1 MIRDRLKRAAH
12 RVAVKVLNMEF
23 DVEDRDP
30 NAKTTGD
37 PSTYDESKIPKLVDG
52 DGDTPGPKHKYDIG
66 RTWTAAQLVS
76 GVNGWFIDLR
86 PPRECAAG
94 TLPGALVLPLESVKT
109 NLDRLPAKDVRI
121 TVYDQTGDL
130 GSTAI
135 AEWLREQGWVLA
147 RRLQGGYAEW
157 IEHGEPV
164 EIPKAAAGQSRKLGD
179 PVRIKGGADAWI
191 ALVKTDGGVPTYLVW
206 TEGVGM
212 SGPLGADKLE
222 S

>member
-12 RVAVKVLNMEF
+12 RVAVKVLKMEF

-30 NAKTTGD
+30 NAQTKGD

-66 RTWTAAQLVS
+66 RTWTAAQIVS
-76 GVNGWFIDLR
+76 GVQGWFIDIR

-94 TLPGALVLPLESVKT
+94 MLQGAMVLPGEAVKQH
-109 NLDRLPAKDVRI
+109 LDRLPPKDVRV
-121 TVYDQTGDL
+121 TVYDQTGEL
-130 GSTAI
+130 GSAAV

-157 IEHGEPV
+157 IEHGEPIEV
-164 EIPKAAAGQSRKLGD
+164 PVAPPGAAFKIGD
-179 PVRIKGGADAWI
+179 PVRLKGGGDGWVAR
-191 ALVKTDGGVPTYLVW
+191 VGQDGGGLRYQIW
-206 TEGVGM
+206 TEAGGL
-212 SGPLGADKLE
+212 SGPLGADQLE